1 MCISS
6 MEKTKDPS
14 AKYYATVV
22 VQMGIVMYIL
32 HDCIQDA
39 LQGLCTLCRLAYLL
53 GIKLECPILLQ
64 QPTTFTA
71 G

>member
-1 MCISS
+1 

-32 HDCIQDA
+32 HDCKA
-39 LQGLCTLCRLAYLL
+39 YAHFAGL
-53 GIKLECPILLQ
+53 
-64 QPTTFTA
+64 PTYWVSS
-71 G
+71 

>member
-14 AKYYATVV
+14 AKYYATAV
-22 VQMGIVMYIL
+22 VQMGIVRYIL

-39 LQGLCTLCRLAYLL
+39 LQGLCTLYRLVYLL
-53 GIKLECPILLQ
+53 GIKLECLILL
-64 QPTTFTA
+64 
-71 G
+71 